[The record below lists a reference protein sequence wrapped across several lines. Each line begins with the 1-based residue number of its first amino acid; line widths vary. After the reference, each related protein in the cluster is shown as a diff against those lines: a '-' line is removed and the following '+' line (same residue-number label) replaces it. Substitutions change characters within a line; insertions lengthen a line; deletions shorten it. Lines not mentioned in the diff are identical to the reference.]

1 MAEETILKALLAVEQ
16 AAERAK
22 NGEDAADAGR
32 DAAGRDAEVVLQWA
46 TSRLRGA
53 GVDDLDC
60 GSRYCVHTRT
70 VFSAKRGYV
79 ERSDGWTGTH
89 RCHPWS
95 ILLEVGVRKFLKK
108 LEKRLVQV
116 AEARRSEAE
125 AQEAVHT
132 IAGAFGVRKE

>member
-53 GVDDLDC
+53 GVNDLDC
-60 GSRYCVHTRT
+60 GSRYYVHTRT
-70 VFSAKRGYV
+70 GIGRRQ
-79 ERSDGWTGTH
+79 RSGTGTH

-95 ILLEVGVRKFLKK
+95 MLLEVGVRKFLKK

-132 IAGAFGVRKE
+132 IAGAFGVKKE